1 MIGRRPKKSLGQN
14 FLIDKNIAQKIV
26 RQLSLRPDETVLEIG
41 PGQGALTRFIYGQT
55 EDIIA
60 LEKDL
65 YLALDLKKKWPELSL
80 INTDALLFP
89 WAKLK
94 KIKQLKIIGN
104 LPYNVASPLMWD
116 LFSQL
121 TTFKRAVFM
130 VQKEVGLRLVARPK
144 NKVYG
149 ALSVWVQNFVQP
161 KILFFVSPN
170 VFYPRPKVDSAVLC
184 FEPGKLLPDSDH
196 AQKLARI
203 VRLLFGKRRK
213 QLGRILR
220 TYWNERINF
229 WFKEQGVSPK
239 ARPEDLSP
247 DQFRSLAQ
255 VIF

>member
-116 LFSQL
+116 L
-121 TTFKRAVFM
+121 
-130 VQKEVGLRLVARPK
+130 
-144 NKVYG
+144 
-149 ALSVWVQNFVQP
+149 
-161 KILFFVSPN
+161 
-170 VFYPRPKVDSAVLC
+170 
-184 FEPGKLLPDSDH
+184 
-196 AQKLARI
+196 LA
-203 VRLLFGKRRK
+203 
-213 QLGRILR
+213 
-220 TYWNERINF
+220 
-229 WFKEQGVSPK
+229 S
-239 ARPEDLSP
+239 
-247 DQFRSLAQ
+247 
-255 VIF
+255 